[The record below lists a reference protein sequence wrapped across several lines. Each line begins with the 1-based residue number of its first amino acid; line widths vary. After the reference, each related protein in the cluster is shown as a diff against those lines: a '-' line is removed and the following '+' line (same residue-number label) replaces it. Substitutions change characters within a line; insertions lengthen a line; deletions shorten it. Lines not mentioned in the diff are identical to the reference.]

1 MPICARTS
9 ICDIISRDKLLCYN
23 TFMRKILFTLF
34 ACCAMWGH
42 AQSNEYRTRGYKGNV
57 ELCAS
62 YDLVDLR
69 RNGCGLLTTHGI
81 QLNRLFFVGGGI
93 GYETGM
99 LPIYADFK
107 SYFTKKELK
116 VNPWAELKMGFDT
129 INLGCYLS
137 PSFGFTVPLA
147 NDYAFSVALAS
158 GIDPSYTVNVGMR
171 VGFYF

>member
-1 MPICARTS
+1 
-9 ICDIISRDKLLCYN
+9 
-23 TFMRKILFTLF
+23 MRKILFTLF
-34 ACCAMWGH
+34 VCCAMLGH
-42 AQSNEYRTRGYKGNV
+42 AQSNEYRTRGYKRNV
-57 ELCAS
+57 ELGMN
-62 YDLVDLR
+62 YDFEYMGR
-69 RNGCGLLTTHGI
+69 PECGLLTTHGI

>member
-1 MPICARTS
+1 M
-9 ICDIISRDKLLCYN
+9 L
-23 TFMRKILFTLF
+23 
-34 ACCAMWGH
+34 GH

-57 ELCAS
+57 ELGIN
-62 YDLVDLR
+62 YDFGYIGR
-69 RNGCGLLTTHGI
+69 PECGLLTTHGV

-107 SYFTKKELK
+107 SYSTKKELK
-116 VNPWAELKMGFDT
+116 VNPWADLKMGFDT
-129 INLGCYLS
+129 INLGCYVS

-158 GIDPSYTVNVGMR
+158 GIDPIYTVNVGMR

>member
-1 MPICARTS
+1 MNY
-9 ICDIISRDKLLCYN
+9 D
-23 TFMRKILFTLF
+23 F
-34 ACCAMWGH
+34 
-42 AQSNEYRTRGYKGNV
+42 EYMGRP
-57 ELCAS
+57 E
-62 YDLVDLR
+62 
-69 RNGCGLLTTHGI
+69 CGLLTTHGI

-116 VNPWAELKMGFDT
+116 VNPWADLKMGFDT

-158 GIDPSYTVNVGMR
+158 GIDPFYTVNVGMR

>member
-1 MPICARTS
+1 
-9 ICDIISRDKLLCYN
+9 
-23 TFMRKILFTLF
+23 MRKILFTLF
-34 ACCAMWGH
+34 ACCAMLGN
-42 AQSNEYRTRGYKGNV
+42 AQSNEYRTRGYKRNV
-57 ELCAS
+57 ELGMN
-62 YDLVDLR
+62 YDFEYMGR
-69 RNGCGLLTTHGI
+69 PECGLLTTHGI

>member
-1 MPICARTS
+1 
-9 ICDIISRDKLLCYN
+9 
-23 TFMRKILFTLF
+23 MRKILFTLF

-42 AQSNEYRTRGYKGNV
+42 AQSNEYRTRGYKRNV
-57 ELCAS
+57 ELGMN
-62 YDLVDLR
+62 YDFEYMGR
-69 RNGCGLLTTHGI
+69 PECGLLTTHGI

-116 VNPWAELKMGFDT
+116 GNPWADLKMGFDT

-158 GIDPSYTVNVGMR
+158 GIDPFYTVNVGMR

>member
-1 MPICARTS
+1 
-9 ICDIISRDKLLCYN
+9 
-23 TFMRKILFTLF
+23 MRKILFTLF

-57 ELCAS
+57 ELGINAEIDE
-62 YDLVDLR
+62 YDR
-69 RNGCGLLTTHGI
+69 YAGFGLLTTHGL

>member
-1 MPICARTS
+1 
-9 ICDIISRDKLLCYN
+9 
-23 TFMRKILFTLF
+23 MRKILFTLF

-116 VNPWAELKMGFDT
+116 VNPWADLKMGFDT

-158 GIDPSYTVNVGMR
+158 GIDPFFTVNVGMR
-171 VGFYF
+171 AGFYF

>member
-1 MPICARTS
+1 
-9 ICDIISRDKLLCYN
+9 
-23 TFMRKILFTLF
+23 
-34 ACCAMWGH
+34 MWGH

-57 ELCAS
+57 ELGIN
-62 YDLVDLR
+62 YDFGYIGR
-69 RNGCGLLTTHGI
+69 PECGLLTTHGI

>member
-1 MPICARTS
+1 M
-9 ICDIISRDKLLCYN
+9 L
-23 TFMRKILFTLF
+23 
-34 ACCAMWGH
+34 GH
-42 AQSNEYRTRGYKGNV
+42 AQSNEYRTRGYKRNV
-57 ELCAS
+57 ELGMN
-62 YDLVDLR
+62 YDFEYMGR
-69 RNGCGLLTTHGI
+69 PECGLLTTHGI

>member
-1 MPICARTS
+1 M
-9 ICDIISRDKLLCYN
+9 L
-23 TFMRKILFTLF
+23 
-34 ACCAMWGH
+34 GH
-42 AQSNEYRTRGYKGNV
+42 AQSNEYRTRGYKRNV
-57 ELCAS
+57 ELGMN
-62 YDLVDLR
+62 YDFEYMGR
-69 RNGCGLLTTHGI
+69 PECGLLTTHGI

-116 VNPWAELKMGFDT
+116 VNPWADLKMGFDT
-129 INLGCYLS
+129 INLRCYLS

-158 GIDPSYTVNVGMR
+158 GVDLFYTVNVGMR
-171 VGFYF
+171 AGFYF

>member
-1 MPICARTS
+1 
-9 ICDIISRDKLLCYN
+9 
-23 TFMRKILFTLF
+23 MRKILFTLF
-34 ACCAMWGH
+34 ACCAMSGH

-57 ELCAS
+57 ELGIN
-62 YDLVDLR
+62 YDLWYI
-69 RNGCGLLTTHGI
+69 GSTECGLLTTHGV

-116 VNPWAELKMGFDT
+116 VNPWAELKMGFDA

>member
-1 MPICARTS
+1 
-9 ICDIISRDKLLCYN
+9 
-23 TFMRKILFTLF
+23 MRKILFTLF

-42 AQSNEYRTRGYKGNV
+42 AQSNEYRTRGYKRNV
-57 ELCAS
+57 ELGMN
-62 YDLVDLR
+62 YDFEYMGR
-69 RNGCGLLTTHGI
+69 PECGLLTTHGI

>member
-1 MPICARTS
+1 
-9 ICDIISRDKLLCYN
+9 
-23 TFMRKILFTLF
+23 MRKILFTLF
-34 ACCAMWGH
+34 ACCAMLGH

-116 VNPWAELKMGFDT
+116 VNPWADLKMGFDT

-158 GIDPSYTVNVGMR
+158 GIDPFFTVNVGMR
-171 VGFYF
+171 AGFYF

>member
-1 MPICARTS
+1 MNY
-9 ICDIISRDKLLCYN
+9 D
-23 TFMRKILFTLF
+23 F
-34 ACCAMWGH
+34 
-42 AQSNEYRTRGYKGNV
+42 EYMGRS
-57 ELCAS
+57 E
-62 YDLVDLR
+62 
-69 RNGCGLLTTHGI
+69 CGLLTTHGI

-99 LPIYADFK
+99 LPIYADFR
-107 SYFTKKELK
+107 SYFTKKELR
-116 VNPWAELKMGFDT
+116 VNPWADLKMGFDT

>member
-1 MPICARTS
+1 M
-9 ICDIISRDKLLCYN
+9 L
-23 TFMRKILFTLF
+23 
-34 ACCAMWGH
+34 GH
-42 AQSNEYRTRGYKGNV
+42 AQSNEYRTRGYKRNV
-57 ELCAS
+57 ELGMN
-62 YDLVDLR
+62 YDFEYMGR
-69 RNGCGLLTTHGI
+69 PECGLLTTHGI

-171 VGFYF
+171 AGFYF

>member
-1 MPICARTS
+1 
-9 ICDIISRDKLLCYN
+9 
-23 TFMRKILFTLF
+23 MRKILFTLF
-34 ACCAMWGH
+34 ACCAMLGH
-42 AQSNEYRTRGYKGNV
+42 AQSSEYRTRGYKRNV
-57 ELCAS
+57 ELGMN
-62 YDLVDLR
+62 YDFEYMGR
-69 RNGCGLLTTHGI
+69 PECGLLTTHGI

-116 VNPWAELKMGFDT
+116 VNPWADLKMGFDT
-129 INLGCYLS
+129 INLRCYLS

-158 GIDPSYTVNVGMR
+158 GVDLFYTVNVGMR